1 MMTGRDRDGFKR
13 RGPSLR
19 LYKGESVVF
28 KASHGIGHLLQS
40 IYKERAPPRARY
52 EGPVRHTAQDQ

>member
-1 MMTGRDRDGFKR
+1 MMTGRDRNGFKR

-40 IYKERAPPRARY
+40 TYKERAPPRLRY
-52 EGPVRHTAQDQ
+52 EEPVRQTVQDQ